1 MKETKMQI
9 TSFTNNNYNTS
20 NKTSNLEK
28 TKNNDF
34 ESLISSTKS
43 TNETTTQKTEEKD
56 IIVDKSST
64 QSLYE
69 DIISLLRTGF
79 TVDELKAFEERLKQ
93 ILKMKEDKDSGKEI
107 SIKDIEAALKQLEME
122 ILEAKKNGGA
132 GHARNLSL
140 EKATGRYITFLD
152 ADDFWEPD
160 FLQEMVS
167 FMKQHD
173 AELAYSSY
181 ARCDEHPTRRIVFFG
196 GHALLLSR
204 CRAAAKTP

>member
-9 TSFTNNNYNTS
+9 TSFTNNNCNTS

-122 ILEAKKNGGA
+122 ILEAKKNRIGEVIKKA
-132 GHARNLSL
+132 SDDTASPSNSNFDTTLSN
-140 EKATGRYITFLD
+140 ITNM
-152 ADDFWEPD
+152 
-160 FLQEMVS
+160 LQEIKTS
-167 FMKQHD
+167 SKNTKQD
-173 AELAYSSY
+173 FDNNKEYDRL
-181 ARCDEHPTRRIVFFG
+181 R
-196 GHALLLSR
+196 LLLKMS
-204 CRAAAKTP
+204 

>member
-122 ILEAKKNGGA
+122 ILEAKKNRIGEVIKKA
-132 GHARNLSL
+132 SDDTASPSNSNLNSNFDTTL
-140 EKATGRYITFLD
+140 SNITNM
-152 ADDFWEPD
+152 
-160 FLQEMVS
+160 LQEIKTS
-167 FMKQHD
+167 SKNTKQD
-173 AELAYSSY
+173 FDNNNKEYDRL
-181 ARCDEHPTRRIVFFG
+181 R
-196 GHALLLSR
+196 LLLKMS
-204 CRAAAKTP
+204 

>member
-79 TVDELKAFEERLKQ
+79 TVDELKAFEERLKE

-122 ILEAKKNGGA
+122 ILEAKKNRIGEVIKKA
-132 GHARNLSL
+132 SDDTASPSNSNLNSNFDTTL
-140 EKATGRYITFLD
+140 SNITNM
-152 ADDFWEPD
+152 
-160 FLQEMVS
+160 LQEIKTS
-167 FMKQHD
+167 SKNTKQD
-173 AELAYSSY
+173 FDNNKEYDRL
-181 ARCDEHPTRRIVFFG
+181 R
-196 GHALLLSR
+196 LLLKMS
-204 CRAAAKTP
+204 